1 MAAGVLRGS
10 GERMSICMKKIDW
23 KQYRH
28 VVIVCVLMVALVLGV
43 WLLNQVPAAA
53 NPPAETNAAEEQTA
67 DLFTLK
73 TADYQAAFESLVKD
87 NLGEEVTWSEM
98 NVEGIEEP
106 MLAGSLLGNPCLVL
120 SGDYTTSIMVG
131 MTVDMADTSTSASAF
146 QLASIV
152 SGAAALQASGME
164 LDAALELMNQGFV
177 TLMDATTQAG
187 MPLTL
192 NIGGMNATATLQG
205 DEESG
210 MTLLLYLT
218 FGIPDAAAAEEAP
231 ADAQ

>member
-1 MAAGVLRGS
+1 
-10 GERMSICMKKIDW
+10 MKKFDW

-28 VVIVCVLMVALVLGV
+28 VVIVCVLMVALVVAV
-43 WLLNQVPAAA
+43 WLINLVPAA
-53 NPPAETNAAEEQTA
+53 PETPEQTNTEQEQEVE
-67 DLFTLK
+67 LFALK
-73 TADYQAAFESLVKD
+73 TADYQAAFEALVKD

-98 NVEGIEEP
+98 TVEDVVEP
-106 MLAGSLLGNPCLVL
+106 MLVGSLLGNPCLVL
-120 SGDYTTSIMVG
+120 NGDYTTSIMVG
-131 MTVDMADTSTSASAF
+131 MTVNMADTSTSASAF

-164 LDAALELMNQGFV
+164 LDAALNLMNEGFV

-218 FGIPDAAAAEEAP
+218 FDIPDTADAGAAPAEEAP

>member
-1 MAAGVLRGS
+1 
-10 GERMSICMKKIDW
+10 MKKIDW
-23 KQYRH
+23 KKLWKQYWH
-28 VVIVCVLMVALVLGV
+28 VAVGCGAVLAVVLVA
-43 WLLNQVPAAA
+43 WLLNKVPAPTQTPAGDAGAA
-53 NPPAETNAAEEQTA
+53 GTAEETENVE
-67 DLFTLK
+67 LITLR
-73 TADYQAAFESLVKD
+73 TADYQAAFENLVQE
-87 NLGEEVTWSEM
+87 NLGEEVTWTEM
-98 NVEGIEEP
+98 TVEGIEEP

-120 SGDYTTSIMVG
+120 NGDYTTSIMVG

-164 LDAALELMNQGFV
+164 LDAALELMNEGFV

-218 FGIPDAAAAEEAP
+218 FDIPDAADAEAAPAEEAP